1 MRKNI
6 TKENLM
12 ALKENLKDTIRE
24 DAQNVYEFE
33 KMVNKVTLETIG
45 CHRITATGDYV
56 ANMVMGDMCD
66 RIINSRMSMDDKEC
80 ILGTMSYLLEIAE
93 NGSVLSAMSAE
104 ERQKAV
110 EEAAEE
116 YIKTHKDIAE
126 KMHPTGGT
134 TETHKTEV
142 VE

>member
-1 MRKNI
+1 MGKV

-33 KMVNKVTLETIG
+33 KMVNKVTLEAIG

-66 RIINSRMSMDDKEC
+66 RIINSRMSMADKEH
-80 ILGTMSYLLEIAE
+80 ILGGMSYLLDVAKS
-93 NGSVLSAMSAE
+93 GTMLCVMSAE

-110 EEAAEE
+110 EEAADE

-126 KMHPTGGT
+126 QMHPTGGT

>member
-1 MRKNI
+1 MSNKRN
-6 TKENLM
+6 ENLI
-12 ALKENLKDTIRE
+12 ALKELLKDTIRE

-66 RIINSRMSMDDKEC
+66 RIINSRMSMADKEH
-80 ILGTMSYLLEIAE
+80 ILGSMSYLLDIAE
-93 NGSVLSAMSAE
+93 NGSVLSAMSKE
-104 ERQKAV
+104 EIQKAV
-110 EEAAEE
+110 EESAEE

>member
-1 MRKNI
+1 MSNKRN
-6 TKENLM
+6 ENLI
-12 ALKENLKDTIRE
+12 ALKELLKDTIRE

-33 KMVNKVTLETIG
+33 EKVNEITFEKVGIG
-45 CHRITATGDYV
+45 IITATGDYV

-66 RIINSRMSMDDKEC
+66 RIINSRMSMADKEH
-80 ILGTMSYLLEIAE
+80 ILGTMSYLLDIA
-93 NGSVLSAMSAE
+93 GTGTMLGAMSAE
-104 ERQKAV
+104 EKQEAV
-110 EEAAEE
+110 KEAADE

-142 VE
+142 VNN

>member
-1 MRKNI
+1 MRKV

-33 KMVNKVTLETIG
+33 EMVNKVVLEAIG
-45 CHRITATGDYV
+45 CYRITVTGDYV
-56 ANMVMGDMCD
+56 ANIVMGDMCD

-80 ILGTMSYLLEIAE
+80 ILGTMSYLLDIAGTG
-93 NGSVLSAMSAE
+93 NMLAAMTAE
-104 ERQKAV
+104 ERQKTV
-110 EEAAEE
+110 EEAADE

-134 TETHKTEV
+134 TETYKTEV

>member
-1 MRKNI
+1 MSNKR
-6 TKENLM
+6 TENLI
-12 ALKENLKDTIRE
+12 ALKELLKDTIRE

-45 CHRITATGDYV
+45 CHRITATGDYL

-66 RIINSRMSMDDKEC
+66 RIINSKMSMDDKEC
-80 ILGTMSYLLEIAE
+80 ILGTMSYLLDIAGT
-93 NGSVLSAMSAE
+93 GSVLSAMSAE
-104 ERQKAV
+104 ERQTAV
-110 EEAAEE
+110 EEAAED
-116 YIKTHKDIAE
+116 YIKNNKEIAE

-142 VE
+142 VNN

>member
-1 MRKNI
+1 MEKNRR
-6 TKENLM
+6 ENLI
-12 ALKENLKDTIRE
+12 ALKELLKDTIRE

-33 KMVNKVTLETIG
+33 KMVNKVTLEAIG

-66 RIINSRMSMDDKEC
+66 RIINSRMSMDDKEH
-80 ILGTMSYLLEIAE
+80 ILGTMSYLLDIA
-93 NGSVLSAMSAE
+93 GTGTMLGAMSAE
-104 ERQKAV
+104 EKQEAV
-110 EEAAEE
+110 EEAADE

-126 KMHPTGGT
+126 QMHPTGGT

>member
-1 MRKNI
+1 MSNKRN
-6 TKENLM
+6 ENLI
-12 ALKENLKDTIRE
+12 ALKELLKDTIRE

-33 KMVNKVTLETIG
+33 KKVNKVTLEAIG

-80 ILGTMSYLLEIAE
+80 ILGTMSYLLDIA
-93 NGSVLSAMSAE
+93 GTGTMLGAMSAE
-104 ERQKAV
+104 ERQKTV
-110 EEAAEE
+110 EEAAEV
-116 YIKTHKDIAE
+116 YIKKNKNIAE

>member
-1 MRKNI
+1 MSNKRN
-6 TKENLM
+6 ENLI
-12 ALKENLKDTIRE
+12 ALKELLKGTIRE

-33 KMVNKVTLETIG
+33 KDVNEVARKAGGRKRMI
-45 CHRITATGDYV
+45 ATGDYV
-56 ANMVMGDMCD
+56 ANMVMGEMCD

-80 ILGTMSYLLEIAE
+80 ILGTMSYLLDIAGT
-93 NGSVLSAMSAE
+93 GSVLSAMSAE

-110 EEAAEE
+110 EEAADE

-126 KMHPTGGT
+126 KMYPTGGT

>member
-1 MRKNI
+1 MEKNRR
-6 TKENLM
+6 ENLI
-12 ALKENLKDTIRE
+12 ALKELLKDTIRE

-56 ANMVMGDMCD
+56 ANMVMGEMCD

-110 EEAAEE
+110 EEAAED

>member
-1 MRKNI
+1 MSNNK
-6 TKENLM
+6 KENLI
-12 ALKENLKDTIRE
+12 ALKELLKDTIRE

-56 ANMVMGDMCD
+56 ANMVMGDMCN
-66 RIINSRMSMDDKEC
+66 RIINSRMSMTEKEY
-80 ILGTMSYLLEIAE
+80 ILSTMSYLLEIAE

-110 EEAAEE
+110 EEAADE

-134 TETHKTEV
+134 TETYKTEV

>member
-1 MRKNI
+1 MGKV

-66 RIINSRMSMDDKEC
+66 RIINSRMSMADKEH
-80 ILGTMSYLLEIAE
+80 ILGSMSYLLDIAGT
-93 NGSVLSAMSAE
+93 GSVLSAMSAE

-110 EEAAEE
+110 EEAAED
-116 YIKTHKDIAE
+116 YIKNNKEIAE